1 MNVILGKDTARMAT
15 PRPSDLADLR
25 RRLHALAE
33 VSGREETTAAFVA
46 EALASLQPDELL
58 TGLGGHGVAAVFSGP
73 GSGPTVM
80 LRAELD
86 ALPIPE
92 TLDIDHASFSPGVA
106 HKCGHD
112 GHMAILLGTAERLA
126 ARPPACGRCVLV
138 FQPAEETGQGAA
150 ALLADPRF
158 GALKPD
164 WIFALHNLPGHP
176 EGAILLKEGA
186 FAAGSAGVTIRLTG
200 RTSHAAYPEQGRSPD
215 RAVAR
220 LILDLINLPDRRR
233 DSGRLA
239 LVTIVHTRIG
249 ERSFGI
255 TPGEAEVLATV
266 RSDDDEVMAELMEGA
281 KLAASAA
288 AADHGLACTVSFS
301 EEFPVTWNDP
311 AAVRIVARAAGDL
324 GLPVIEPR
332 ESPFRWSEDFGHLA
346 ALGRGAMIGLG
357 AGEEHPVLHAPD
369 FDFNDALLPVGVG
382 LLEEIILE
390 LMRTPR

>member
-1 MNVILGKDTARMAT
+1 MAT
-15 PRPSDLADLR
+15 PRPFDLADLR

-46 EALASLQPDELL
+46 EALASLHPGELL
-58 TGLGGHGVAAVFSGP
+58 TGLGGHGIAAVFSGP
-73 GSGPTVM
+73 GPGPTVM

-92 TLDIDHASFSPGVA
+92 TLDLDHASFSPGVA

-112 GHMAILLGTAERLA
+112 GHMTILLGAAQRLA

-138 FQPAEETGQGAA
+138 FQPAEETGEGAA

-158 GALKPD
+158 GALHPD
-164 WIFALHNLPGHP
+164 WIFALHNLPGYP
-176 EGAILLKEGA
+176 EGSLLLRDGP
-186 FAAGSAGVTIRLTG
+186 FAAGSAGVAIGLTG

-220 LILDLINLPDRRR
+220 LILDLINLPDRWRG
-233 DSGRLA
+233 SGRLA

-249 ERSFGI
+249 ERAFGI

-266 RSDDDEVMAELMEGA
+266 RSDDDGVLAALKEGA
-281 KLAASAA
+281 REVAAAA
-288 AADHGLACTVSFS
+288 AADHGLSCSVEFS
-301 EEFPVTWNDP
+301 EEFPVTTNDP
-311 AAVRIVARAAGDL
+311 RAVGIVAAAAAAL
-324 GLPVIEPR
+324 HLEVIEPE

-357 AGEEHPVLHAPD
+357 AGTGHPVLHAPD

-382 LLEEIILE
+382 LLDTVTRE
-390 LMRTPR
+390 LLGRAR